1 MDASE
6 FLKGHKLGEEY
17 VDCSH
22 VLSLFSSEMEKG
34 LKGEKSSLKMIP
46 TYVHRPGRLIKNESV
61 IVMDAGGTNFRTCLV
76 TFDEEGKPE
85 ISDFRKVAMPGS
97 DRCVSA
103 DEFYSIFADNIERFM
118 GRSERIGF
126 CFSYAAEITAD
137 HDGIPLLYSKEIK
150 APETIGKPLGKNILS
165 VIEERGYD
173 VSNISLSV
181 VNDTVAT
188 LLAAAS
194 ESSVDAS
201 GYVGF
206 ILGTG
211 TNTAYIE
218 NNENITKLNL
228 PAGKQIINTESGSL
242 DISLSDLDDGFT
254 STTNNPENYRLEK
267 MISGA
272 YIGPFCHYCISEA
285 VKESVFSLE
294 FIECFKNLKSLSTM
308 DVGVYLGA
316 PYNKSS
322 ALGAIV
328 KNDRD
333 AWSLYT
339 ILKAVVVRSA
349 KLTALNI
356 AGAALRE
363 KSEKNSPLHPILI
376 NADGTTFYKLPFL
389 ERYTRYFTDRIL
401 EKENSLFYRIIN
413 IDSSPIIG
421 AAVSALSI

>member
-1 MDASE
+1 MNAGD
-6 FLKGHKLGEEY
+6 FLKEHRLGEEY
-17 VDCSH
+17 VDTSS
-22 VLSLFSSEMEKG
+22 VLSLFFSEMDKG
-34 LKGEKSSLKMIP
+34 LGGEKSSLKMIP
-46 TYVHRPGRLIKNESV
+46 TFVHRPAGVIKNESV

-76 TFDEEGKPE
+76 TFDEEGKPG
-85 ISDFRKVAMPGS
+85 ISDFRKVQMPGS

-118 GRSERIGF
+118 GKSDRIGF
-126 CFSYAAEITAD
+126 CFSYAAEITEG
-137 HDGIPLLYSKEIK
+137 HDGIPLLFSKEIK

-165 VIEERGYD
+165 VLEKRGYD
-173 VSNISLSV
+173 VSAIKLSV

-194 ESSVDAS
+194 ESTVDAS

-218 NNENITKLNL
+218 KNENIGKLNL
-228 PAGKQIINTESGSL
+228 PAGRQIINTESGSL

-254 STTNNPENYRLEK
+254 ATTNSPAFYRLEK

-272 YIGPFCHYCISEA
+272 YIGPFCHYCVNEA
-285 VKESVFSLE
+285 VKENVFSLE
-294 FIECFKNLKSLSTM
+294 FINAFNSLKTLSTM

-316 PYNKSS
+316 PYNGGS
-322 ALGAIV
+322 ALGSIV

-333 AWSLYT
+333 AWSLYS

-349 KLTALNI
+349 KLTAINI
-356 AGAALRE
+356 ASAALKQ
-363 KSEKNSPLHPILI
+363 KSEKNSPLHPVLI

-389 ERYTRYFTDRIL
+389 ERYTRYFVDKIL
-401 EKENSLFYRIIN
+401 EKDNSLFYRIIN